1 MNKYRKVFAE
11 LYYLCVYCQYSV
23 KRWGIAPDG
32 ITESVVLGSQH
43 GHVLVVRN
51 PRRDRG

>member
-11 LYYLCVYCQYSV
+11 LYYYLRVYCQYSV
-23 KRWGIAPDG
+23 ERWRIAPDG

-51 PRRDRG
+51 PRCD